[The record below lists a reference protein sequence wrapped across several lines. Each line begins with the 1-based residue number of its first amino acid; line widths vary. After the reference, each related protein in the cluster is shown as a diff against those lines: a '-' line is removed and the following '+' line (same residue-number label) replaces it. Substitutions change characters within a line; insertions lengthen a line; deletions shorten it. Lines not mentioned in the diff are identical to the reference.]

1 MPELPEITVI
11 AEQMN
16 KEMTG
21 KRIAETEVK
30 QPKILNVPPRR
41 FAEAVKGKTIDSVS
55 SKGKWVFVKLRPN
68 DFILMNLGMGAE
80 LIRFASRRDLPR
92 EYHFRMAFT
101 NGTGLTA
108 RFWWF
113 GYIHFVEE
121 GSLEKHKM
129 TSRLGISP
137 IDEGFTESH
146 LKEMLAGRKVGIKSF
161 LMDQK
166 NIAGI
171 GNVYVQDILFR
182 ARLHPNRRTSDLSKE
197 EAHTLYRAILKT
209 LSRSIK
215 LGGLAY
221 ERDFYG
227 HSGRFSSKEFLVG
240 YKEGKPC
247 PTCGTTIEKIKT
259 GSTATYVC
267 PKCQAM

>member
-11 AEQMN
+11 ARQMN
-16 KEMTG
+16 REMAG
-21 KRIAETEVK
+21 NRIAEVEVK

-41 FAEAVKGKTIDSVS
+41 FVEAVKGRTIDSVS
-55 SKGKWVFVKLRPN
+55 SKGKWIFVKLKP
-68 DFILMNLGMGAE
+68 DGFILTNLGMGAE
-80 LIRFASRRDLPR
+80 LVRFAPRQDLPKG
-92 EYHFRMAFT
+92 YHFRIAFT
-101 NGTGLTA
+101 NGTGFTA

-113 GYIHFVEE
+113 GYVHLVEE
-121 GSLEKHKM
+121 GDLEKHKM
-129 TSRLGISP
+129 TSHLGISP
-137 IDEGFTESH
+137 LDGRFTESR
-146 LKEMLAGRKVGIKSF
+146 LKDMLAGRKVGIKSF
-161 LMDQK
+161 LIDQK

-171 GNVYVQDILFR
+171 GNVYIQDILFR
-182 ARLHPNRRTSDLSKE
+182 ARLHPNRRTSVLSE
-197 EAHTLYRAILKT
+197 DEIHALYKAILKT

-227 HSGRFSSKEFLVG
+227 HASRFASKDFLVG

-267 PKCQAM
+267 PECQAL